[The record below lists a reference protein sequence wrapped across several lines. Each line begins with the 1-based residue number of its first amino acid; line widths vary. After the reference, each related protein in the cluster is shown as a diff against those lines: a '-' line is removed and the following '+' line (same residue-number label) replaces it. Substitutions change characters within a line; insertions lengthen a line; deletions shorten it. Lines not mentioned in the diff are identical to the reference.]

1 MKRIITLLAVLATSV
16 AAHAQTDSLVVF
28 DTQGD
33 KLGISIAG
41 FNISLGE
48 NADTGSA
55 IDNFLFPAPSR
66 RKVTTNFLGWG
77 LGGMV
82 LTPSPYY
89 GPWEGQ
95 KDILDVYPS
104 NSTRIDIGVVNWTIP
119 LDRRGI
125 SYCRVGTMF
134 SYDSYRLR
142 DNITFENN
150 PEGELMPIP
159 LDGQLKQTRLKANY
173 WGLNM
178 GLGFKISKVMF
189 MVQGTAELLTKSAVK
204 YKNPRKTVYQ
214 INGVNPFRSRLSL
227 STNWEGYG
235 FYIEYTLTPL
245 FKPGTGNDTQAL
257 SIGCRFGL

>member
-1 MKRIITLLAVLATSV
+1 
-16 AAHAQTDSLVVF
+16 
-28 DTQGD
+28 
-33 KLGISIAG
+33 
-41 FNISLGE
+41 
-48 NADTGSA
+48 
-55 IDNFLFPAPSR
+55 
-66 RKVTTNFLGWG
+66 
-77 LGGMV
+77 
-82 LTPSPYY
+82 
-89 GPWEGQ
+89 
-95 KDILDVYPS
+95 
-104 NSTRIDIGVVNWTIP
+104 
-119 LDRRGI
+119 
-125 SYCRVGTMF
+125 
-134 SYDSYRLR
+134 
-142 DNITFENN
+142 
-150 PEGELMPIP
+150 MPIP

-173 WGLNM
+173 WGLDM